1 MNRDRDGDHKLLKEI
16 RADIVERLRVRRSEI
31 GQAIYDR
38 IRDAVPDPV
47 NNRSAEYQAG
57 MRAAVL
63 AVFDYCLEGIKGG
76 PEWSG
81 SIPIEAVAQARRAA
95 RYGVSLGTI
104 LCRYVAGHG
113 QLGEFVGEEAA
124 LIGLSSDVPVLQHL
138 RRTQEVLLERIT
150 AAIVREYDDELEQI
164 GRSPQQHR
172 MEIVKRLLSG
182 AVVDASEL
190 AELDYEFNAP
200 WHLALIATGTKAD
213 QALRKL
219 DARLGHKLLRV
230 SCNDETVWAWLGGL
244 RKLAVADVERLLP
257 AKWTAGVSLVVGEPG
272 RGIKGWR
279 QTHEEAQIALPAA
292 LRKPRNL
299 TRCADVLPEA
309 AILQNEAMV
318 RLLIR
323 TYLMPLNSLRKDGEV
338 ARETLRAYFAHER
351 NIACAATAL
360 GVVRRTVE
368 NRLHEIEDI
377 LGRPLHTCLAG
388 LETALRLEELGYA
401 VKDDDESS
409 MERAA

>member
-1 MNRDRDGDHKLLKEI
+1 MNRDRDGDHELLKEI
-16 RADIVERLRVRRSEI
+16 RADIVERLRARRREI
-31 GQAIYDR
+31 VQAIYDH
-38 IRDAVPDPV
+38 IRDAVPGPV
-47 NNRSAEYQAG
+47 DSRSIEYQRG
-57 MRAAVL
+57 SRAAVV

-81 SIPIEAVAQARRAA
+81 SIPTEAVTQARRAA

-104 LCRYVAGHG
+104 LCRYIAGHG
-113 QLGEFVGEEAA
+113 RLGEFVGEEAA
-124 LIGLSSDVPVLQHL
+124 LSGLSIDVPVLQHL

-150 AAIVREYDDELEQI
+150 AGITREYDDELERV

-182 AVVDASEL
+182 AVVDPSEL
-190 AELDYEFNAP
+190 AELEYEFNAP

-213 QALRKL
+213 QTLRKL
-219 DARLGHKLLRV
+219 DTRLGHKLLRV

-244 RKLAVADVERLLP
+244 RKLAVGDIERLLS
-257 AKWTAGVSLVVGEPG
+257 AQLTAGVSLVAGEP
-272 RGIKGWR
+272 RKGIKGWR
-279 QTHEEAQIALPAA
+279 QTHEEAQIALPVA
-292 LRKPRNL
+292 LRKPRSL

-323 TYLMPLNSLRKDGEV
+323 TYLMPLNGLRKDGEV

-351 NIACAATAL
+351 NIACAAAAL

-368 NRLHEIEDI
+368 NRLHEIDDI

-388 LETALRLEELGYA
+388 LEIALRLEELGYA
-401 VKDDDESS
+401 VKDDDEHP
-409 MERAA
+409 MDRAA